1 MDQPLPEAVLRRDEQ
16 RYRSLVQATAAIV
29 WNTPASGE
37 FESDQPEWSAFTGQS
52 YDQLKGWGWLNAVH
66 PDDRPNT
73 ARVWSAAV
81 ASRSLYQV
89 EHRLRRHDGVYR
101 HMMVRAVPILDEA
114 GAIREWVGVHNDIDD
129 RKRDEAALKE
139 AKEGAEASAAWARLV
154 VDTAYDAFVVM
165 DEEGRIADW
174 NRQAEKTFGWPRDE
188 VMGQLA
194 DIRRWGGK
202 FIIAIPTAEVIS

>member
-1 MDQPLPEAVLRRDEQ
+1 MDQSSSEAVLRRDEQ

-52 YDQLKGWGWLNAVH
+52 FEQLRGWGWLDAVH

-89 EHRLRRHDGVYR
+89 EHRLRRHDGQYR
-101 HMMVRAVPILDEA
+101 HMMVPGGIA
-114 GAIREWVGVHNDIDD
+114 G
-129 RKRDEAALKE
+129 
-139 AKEGAEASAAWARLV
+139 V
-154 VDTAYDAFVVM
+154 V
-165 DEEGRIADW
+165 
-174 NRQAEKTFGWPRDE
+174 
-188 VMGQLA
+188 
-194 DIRRWGGK
+194 RRPGG
-202 FIIAIPTAEVIS
+202 